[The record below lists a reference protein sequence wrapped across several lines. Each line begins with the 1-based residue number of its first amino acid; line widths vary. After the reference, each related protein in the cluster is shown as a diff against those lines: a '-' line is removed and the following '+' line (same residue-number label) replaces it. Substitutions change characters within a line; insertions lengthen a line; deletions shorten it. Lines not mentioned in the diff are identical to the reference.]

1 MLKQSFC
8 IVLYIWILLIVASC
22 SNKRDPNDNAKVYEL
37 DETPDTAML
46 VRLDD
51 IEDDSLI
58 VTPLDDY
65 RKLAFGCSKA
75 KASGQVKGSI
85 TVGDTLSIFP
95 DNRSHE
101 VLLTI
106 NVSELSGRWFYD
118 MAQHRG
124 LIFEANGGMSTINAA
139 TMAYKE
145 WKLLNGKLYIYY
157 VDMQQVADERHQYE
171 VDEAKILHL
180 DRENLELEFK
190 NNHVKCQRQHGMIM
204 FSKKAKTYIHY

>member
-1 MLKQSFC
+1 MQKKFFYTAFL
-8 IVLYIWILLIVASC
+8 ILVILTVVSC
-22 SNKRDPNDNAKVYEL
+22 NGKIKPNENPKVYEL

-51 IEDDSLI
+51 IEGDSLI
-58 VTPLDDY
+58 VTPLDEFH
-65 RKLAFGCSKA
+65 KLAFDYSKA

-95 DNRSHE
+95 DNRKHE
-101 VLLTI
+101 ILLTI

-118 MAQHRG
+118 IAQHRG

-139 TMAYKE
+139 TMAYRE

-180 DRENLELEFK
+180 DRENLELEFR
-190 NNHVKCQRQHGMIM
+190 NNHVKCQRQHGLIM
-204 FSKKAKTYIHY
+204 FGKKK